1 MSTLSIPD
9 NQLAIITSKSGST
22 FVTLPVPIPGPNEVL
37 IKTLAGGVCHSDV
50 GILDPQSNL
59 NQLPPG
65 AGCTLGAR

>member
-1 MSTLSIPD
+1 MLAWRFETGSTLPIRK
-9 NQLAIITSKSGST
+9 QI
-22 FVTLPVPIPGPNEVL
+22 PIPTPKAHEVL
-37 IKTLAGGVCHSDV
+37 IKLLAGGVCHSDV